1 MTRIF
6 FYSIGDPWSYEK
18 DENSTNMLLK
28 CNFCHTRIKSK
39 DSMKR
44 HIESVHEGKRPF
56 KCSICPSAFS
66 QRNRLKVLKFEI
78 SLCSKLQNRY
88 CQQICNFEDFWTF
101 SMYFD
106 DSFTVEKFFLSDF
119 EIPNSGYNHIALH
132 IPKYT
137 MKCA

>member
-1 MTRIF
+1 
-6 FYSIGDPWSYEK
+6 
-18 DENSTNMLLK
+18 MLLK

-66 QRNRLKVLKFEI
+66 QRNRLKVLFEI

-88 CQQICNFEDFWTF
+88 CHQICNFEDFWTF

-106 DSFTVEKFFLSDF
+106 DCFLG
-119 EIPNSGYNHIALH
+119 IVQR
-132 IPKYT
+132 IPKT
-137 MKCA
+137 IAPPTTRVINNIGLPRKVKKPSISFIIPGIGPKILPSEFPSF